1 MSRTTFTWFP
11 LFDSEKEMK
20 PEVTRLAFNE
30 GYEQRV
36 TSGLNWRKSSW
47 DLQFQGTRAEMQE
60 IDDFLYARG
69 GVESFNWTSPNGQ
82 KVVVVSDSHKVKS
95 SRGYATLTTTFR
107 QVFE

>member
-1 MSRTTFTWFP
+1 
-11 LFDSEKEMK
+11 
-20 PEVTRLAFNE
+20 
-30 GYEQRV
+30 
-36 TSGLNWRKSSW
+36 
-47 DLQFQGTRAEMQE
+47 MQE

>member
-1 MSRTTFTWFP
+1 MSRKTFTWFP
-11 LFDSEKEMK
+11 LFESEKEFK

-36 TSGLNWRKSSW
+36 ATGLNWRKSSW
-47 DLQFQGTRAEMQE
+47 DLEFQGSRAEMKE

-69 GVESFNWTSPNGQ
+69 GVEAFDWTSPDGQ
-82 KVVVVSDSHKVKS
+82 KVVVVSDSHKVKN